1 MTTRTKH
8 VAPVSCSSQ
17 LHGKEIDAVPQ
28 SAGARKQDAFP
39 PTMRTWIGSKLD
51 EGDVGR
57 ATAFHHV
64 MSVYAEPLKVYFR
77 GCSMRFLGDADDMV
91 QGFFADRLSREAF
104 LDRWRESGRPLRYWL
119 IVGFKHF
126 LMEESRRMRRGRASA
141 LPDEMGQSDDQPEAE
156 YDRECALSLVREALT
171 KAQSQC
177 EEAGLNDHWRIFIRH
192 HLEGDSYADISKDEG
207 IDTRR
212 AAVMARTAANK
223 LRASLRDLAGWD
235 DAEPGEVDREVR
247 ELMEALER

>member
-1 MTTRTKH
+1 MPH
-8 VAPVSCSSQ
+8 
-17 LHGKEIDAVPQ
+17 H
-28 SAGARKQDAFP
+28 AGAQKPDAFP
-39 PTMRTWIGSKLD
+39 TTMRTWIGSKLD
-51 EGDVGR
+51 EGDEGR
-57 ATAFHHV
+57 AKAFHHV
-64 MSVYAEPLKVYFR
+64 MSVYAHPLKVYFR
-77 GCSMRFLGDADDMV
+77 GCSMRFLGDADDLV

-126 LMEESRRMRRGRASA
+126 LMEESRRVRRGQASN
-141 LPDEMGQSDDQPEAE
+141 LPDEMGSSNDQPEDD
-156 YDRECALSLVREALT
+156 YDRECALSLVREAMT

-177 EEAGLNDHWRIFIRH
+177 AAAGFEDHWRIFIRH
-192 HLEGDSYADISKDEG
+192 HLQGDSYADIASDEA

-223 LRASLRDLAGWD
+223 LRAALRDLAGWD